1 MKFVSGQVPIMKTVE
16 KREDLSELY
25 NIDKEI
31 KSVCQNV
38 SKKEKWKKTI
48 ARTEQ
53 LKSERHELETNLRI
67 YPVGSLVLSWIL
79 NILNLYIASIKS
91 IKSKVTIGLFWKKTS
106 AQTNHM
112 RYLKFVCKNW
122 YLWSNENTS
131 FKNVMIYMTL
141 AFGTRLTNI

>member
-1 MKFVSGQVPIMKTVE
+1 MKTVE

-53 LKSERHELETNLRI
+53 LKSERHELETKLRNCFYIYI
-67 YPVGSLVLSWIL
+67 YPVGSSFPSYCHGF
-79 NILNLYIASIKS
+79 LYIASIKS
-91 IKSKVTIGLFWKKTS
+91 KVTIRLFWKKTS

-112 RYLKFVCKNW
+112 RYLQFVCKNW